1 MAVGRACVPVPRPR
15 ASSGRWLCESVGG
28 SASATPPGLD
38 GAGSVTCGVGLTLLG
53 LCYAAIR
60 LVAAQISTS
69 APGALGLA
77 GAAISIGY
85 LVPGVGAV
93 QDSVL
98 VWASHFGWAQRVE
111 RSAPSGGGLPCCCG
125 Q

>member
-1 MAVGRACVPVPRPR
+1 MAVGRAVSRCQDLVHRR
-15 ASSGRWLCESVGG
+15 ARWLCESVGG

-38 GAGSVTCGVGLTLLG
+38 GVGSVTCGVGLTLLG

>member
-1 MAVGRACVPVPRPR
+1 V
-15 ASSGRWLCESVGG
+15 
-28 SASATPPGLD
+28 
-38 GAGSVTCGVGLTLLG
+38 GSVTCGVGLTLLG
-53 LCYAAIR
+53 LCY
-60 LVAAQISTS
+60 AAQISTS